1 MLQEA
6 RRRRRLEE
14 NVSRRDFMSLKELW
28 GEFVWKKKNKS
39 LFTVYISQSNQVFCC
54 WIFSFFMQSFL
65 LWDISSFSLTPQF
78 PVFFIPPSF
87 LFIILLYIL
96 YFYFYSLSS
105 SVFFLSVLHTT
116 VLLPHFPT
124 TFLFHFISLSFFPTP
139 TNYPAP
145 PSFLFLLFF
154 FPIPWI
160 YHLVPPCSK
169 TNLTPHGSFDGGW
182 DYLHVNGGWRKEN
195 LREGRFQ
202 FSMKEDEM
210 ISFLPDFC
218 GICLMFLSCIS
229 YEIRPTAS
237 GMI

>member
-1 MLQEA
+1 MCE
-6 RRRRRLEE
+6 RRRI
-14 NVSRRDFMSLKELW
+14 NPC
-28 GEFVWKKKNKS
+28 
-39 LFTVYISQSNQVFCC
+39 SQSPSLSLIRSSVAGYLVFSCNLSYFG
-54 WIFSFFMQSFL
+54 IFQA
-65 LWDISSFSLTPQF
+65 SLSRLSF

-105 SVFFLSVLHTT
+105 SVFFLSILHTT

-160 YHLVPPCSK
+160 YHLIPPCSK
-169 TNLTPHGSFDGGW
+169 TNLTPHGSFDGDGIIFM
-182 DYLHVNGGWRKEN
+182 LMEGGERKTS
-195 LREGRFQ
+195 GRVFQ

-237 GMI
+237 GTI

>member
-1 MLQEA
+1 MCE
-6 RRRRRLEE
+6 RRRI
-14 NVSRRDFMSLKELW
+14 NPC
-28 GEFVWKKKNKS
+28 
-39 LFTVYISQSNQVFCC
+39 SQSTSLSLIRSSVAGYLVFSCNLSYFG
-54 WIFSFFMQSFL
+54 IFQA
-65 LWDISSFSLTPQF
+65 SLSRLSF

-160 YHLVPPCSK
+160 YHLIPPCSK
-169 TNLTPHGSFDGGW
+169 TNLTPHGSFDGDGIIFM
-182 DYLHVNGGWRKEN
+182 LMEGGERKTS
-195 LREGRFQ
+195 GRVFQ

-237 GMI
+237 GTI

>member
-1 MLQEA
+1 MCE
-6 RRRRRLEE
+6 RRRI
-14 NVSRRDFMSLKELW
+14 NPC
-28 GEFVWKKKNKS
+28 
-39 LFTVYISQSNQVFCC
+39 SQSPSLSLIRSSVAGYLVFSCNLSYFG
-54 WIFSFFMQSFL
+54 IFQA
-65 LWDISSFSLTPQF
+65 SLSRLSF

-160 YHLVPPCSK
+160 YHLIPPCSK
-169 TNLTPHGSFDGGW
+169 TNLTPHGSFDGDGIIFM
-182 DYLHVNGGWRKEN
+182 LMEGGERKTSGRVGFN
-195 LREGRFQ
+195 L
-202 FSMKEDEM
+202 
-210 ISFLPDFC
+210 
-218 GICLMFLSCIS
+218 
-229 YEIRPTAS
+229 A
-237 GMI
+237 